1 MDLKAGFYF
10 EAGALEVWFYNAS
23 GTMEFRC
30 GLEWLPKS
38 GLFPDFPSEV
48 G

>member
-1 MDLKAGFYF
+1 MDLKAGLYF
-10 EAGALEVWFYNAS
+10 EAGVLEVWFCDVS
-23 GTMEFRC
+23 GTMKFRR